1 VRSDG
6 VRRFSVVSGPAWLDV
21 ACADWLVTLLPAVL
35 EFGQVEPMHHL
46 PWVGQAAG
54 LDAA

>member
-1 VRSDG
+1 VLADG
-6 VRRFSVVSGPAWLDV
+6 VRRFSVLSGPAWLDV

-35 EFGQVEPMHHL
+35 EFGQVEPVHHL
-46 PWVGQAAG
+46 PGWARPAG